1 MLREIIIVLLCVAP
15 SLAFIPKQC
24 TSSYPFRWERYNS
37 FDDGNEVAKKNI
49 EDAKKKF
56 TSYSIIEKLLTGMSS
71 DHPLANLIPLN
82 LVGKGT
88 IGTKETP
95 CLFLT
100 ENNMNYSKSNQN
112 TRERNYSSSLP
123 IPLASGSEENSIK
136 LLSFAWKN
144 EPISKSLCLTLNPL
158 LINRDGGLFDNL
170 PYAKWTID
178 PSKRNRDASGNAVEE
193 KYHVG
198 KRDCYNRF
206 MGKDW
211 YGRSLSIGN
220 IAARAKYILEGE
232 EKDTEQN
239 SSFNEDN
246 STTLALRILEL
257 EVKEGKMA
265 VAESEEQLAILR
277 TEITD
282 LDDSNNGYEN
292 DALIAEYYDAWDAR
306 VQMIQDAK
314 QSLTEMEEK
323 LFEFQQSLLP
333 KSEPTPFVTN
343 ILNAIINAQQSDAPY
358 RGATGYKPQIDDKNE
373 MFEKS
378 ILPYSSPFELMKEII
393 DEQLNAEVIGCI
405 IEDSSLFNGSVI
417 FGGGVVLQ
425 RKGRTKELLIDGE
438 TVQLDDS
445 DDDFGNDGIK
455 KGETFLVECDTD
467 EAIGMAIACNVDIFM
482 ERREWDKSRL
492 SIPLAFEEAEK
503 KGNLDVL
510 PTLSSSID
518 AITIETQGEGMMSEN
533 TKIQAPRGSNLDMTF
548 LGSKKDEKRPVFDT
562 TIPIQ
567 SLEEFDSMSV
577 QDKAQLLTSLDSF
590 DDKLPR
596 PRVLKINQD
605 DGSGFNALD
614 KQLLPLIDESTRR
627 EIMIRKAREE
637 GNIDEV
643 DYLESEKSARQIAKR
658 NAAIAREEGNDSLA
672 ERWEREAELYADLRA
687 DVTQDE
693 GSYSRFLD
701 RDLWYEKT
709 RQKIS
714 EKNKKRFGSLL
725 DGIE

>member
-1 MLREIIIVLLCVAP
+1 MFREIIIVLLCLP
-15 SLAFIPKQC
+15 HSSAFISKQS
-24 TSSYPFRWERYNS
+24 TSSYPFLWERYNS
-37 FDDGNEVAKKNI
+37 FDDGNEVANNKI

-56 TSYSIIEKLLTGMSS
+56 TSYSIIEKLLTGMTS
-71 DHPLANLIPLN
+71 DHPLEKLVPLDF
-82 LVGKGT
+82 VGKGT
-88 IGTKETP
+88 IGTKDTP

-100 ENNMNYSKSNQN
+100 EKNYRNNNQN
-112 TRERNYSSSLP
+112 TRERNHSSSLP
-123 IPLASGSEENSIK
+123 IPLANGSEENSVK

-193 KYHVG
+193 KYHLG

-220 IAARAKYILEGE
+220 MAARAKYILEGE
-232 EKDTEQN
+232 EKDTDQDT
-239 SSFNEDN
+239 SFKDN

-292 DALIAEYYDAWDAR
+292 DAMIAEYYDAWDAR

-314 QSLTEMEEK
+314 QSLVETEEK
-323 LFEFQQSLLP
+323 LFELQQSLLP
-333 KSEPTPFVTN
+333 KSKPTPFVTN
-343 ILNAIINAQQSDAPY
+343 ILNAIINVQQSDAPY
-358 RGATGYKPQIDDKNE
+358 RGATGYKPQIDEKNE

-425 RKGRTKELLIDGE
+425 RKGRIKEISINGE
-438 TVQLDDS
+438 KVELDDS
-445 DDDFGNDGIK
+445 DDDFGNNGIK
-455 KGETFLVECDTD
+455 KGETLLVECDTD

-482 ERREWDKSRL
+482 EKKEWDKSRL
-492 SIPLAFEEAEK
+492 STPLVFEEAEGI
-503 KGNLDVL
+503 GNLDIL

-518 AITIETQGEGMMSEN
+518 AITIETQGEGIMSEN
-533 TKIQAPRGSNLDMTF
+533 TKIQAPRGSPLDMTF
-548 LGSKKDEKRPVFDT
+548 FGSKKDDKRPVFDT
-562 TIPIQ
+562 AIPIQ
-567 SLEEFDSMSV
+567 SLEEFDSMSI

-590 DDKLPR
+590 DGKLPR

-605 DGSGFNALD
+605 DGGGFNALD

-643 DYLESEKSARQIAKR
+643 DSLESEKSARQIAKR
-658 NAAIAREEGNDSLA
+658 NAAIAREEGNDTLA
-672 ERWEREAELYADLRA
+672 ERWEKEAELYADLRA